1 MTALV
6 TGASGLIGFALV
18 RALLRRG
25 ERVRV
30 LLRANSE
37 RAHLAAF
44 PVEIADG
51 DIRDRASLDIAMK
64 GVTSVFHAAAVYRL
78 WSRDPAEIYAANVG
92 GAGNVFAAAME
103 SGVAHIV
110 HTSSVC
116 TIGVSD
122 CGAVSD
128 EATPVAPTQIC
139 GAYKAS
145 KFQAEDLAREYAAK
159 GAPVVIVNPSTPIG
173 PGDLK
178 PTPTGKLVSQAAE
191 GKMPAFVDTGLNFV
205 HVDDVA
211 EGHILARDRGQ
222 KGERYILGGENM
234 SLRDF
239 LGRIAL
245 LTGRPAPTI
254 ALPRA
259 AIYPIAVLA
268 EAAAFLF
275 NGDPFVTVNGLRLAK
290 YKMYFSSDKA
300 VRELGYRPRASA
312 EAIRDAVHWFQSTA
326 ATKGPAPR
334 TRPSPGLAGE

>member
-30 LLRANSE
+30 LLRAKAA
-37 RAHLAAF
+37 RAHLAPF

-51 DIRDRASLDIAMK
+51 DICDPVSLDHAMK

-78 WSRDPAEIYAANVG
+78 WSRDPGEIYAANVG
-92 GAGNVFAAAME
+92 GARNVFAAAMAA
-103 SGVAHIV
+103 GVGHIV

-128 EATPVAPTQIC
+128 ENTAVIPTQIC

-145 KFQAEDLAREYAAK
+145 KFQAEDLAREYARK
-159 GAPVVIVNPSTPIG
+159 GAPIVIVNPSTPIG

-178 PTPTGKLVSQAAE
+178 PTPTGKLVAQAAD

-211 EGHILARDRGQ
+211 EGHILARDHGRI
-222 KGERYILGGENM
+222 GERYILGGENM

-239 LGRIAL
+239 LGRIAA
-245 LTGRPAPTI
+245 LTGRRAPTL
-254 ALPRA
+254 ALPRK

-268 EAAAFLF
+268 EAMAALVD
-275 NGDPFVTVNGLRLAK
+275 GDPFVTVNGLRLAK
-290 YKMYFSSDKA
+290 YKMYFFSEKA
-300 VRELGYRPRASA
+300 IRELGYRPRAST
-312 EAIRDAVHWFQSTA
+312 EAIRDAVEWFQTSA
-326 ATKGPAPR
+326 AKGPLARP
-334 TRPSPGLAGE
+334 RPSPGLAGD

>member
-30 LLRANSE
+30 LLRGNSA
-37 RAHLAAF
+37 RGHLAAF
-44 PVEIADG
+44 PVEIANG
-51 DIRDRASLDIAMK
+51 DIRDRASLAPAME

-78 WSRDPAEIYAANVG
+78 WSRDPADIYAANIG
-92 GAGNVFAAAME
+92 GAGNVFAAAMAA
-103 SGVAHIV
+103 GVGRIV

-128 EATPVAPTQIC
+128 ETSPVVPAQIC

-145 KFQAEDLAREYAAK
+145 KFEAEDLAREYAAK
-159 GAPVVIVNPSTPIG
+159 GAPIVIVNPSTPIG

-178 PTPTGKLVSQAAE
+178 PTPTGKLVAQAAE

-211 EGHILARDRGQ
+211 EGHILAREHGRI
-222 KGERYILGGENM
+222 GERYILGGENM
-234 SLRDF
+234 SLREF
-239 LGRIAL
+239 LGRIAA
-245 LTGRPAPTI
+245 LTGRRAPTL

-268 EAAAFLF
+268 EAAAFLV
-275 NGDPFVTVNGLRLAK
+275 NGDPFVTINGLRLAK

-300 VRELGYRPRASA
+300 IRELGYLPRASA
-312 EAIRDAVHWFQSTA
+312 EAIRDAVQWFQTA
-326 ATKGPAPR
+326 EAAGRVPQ